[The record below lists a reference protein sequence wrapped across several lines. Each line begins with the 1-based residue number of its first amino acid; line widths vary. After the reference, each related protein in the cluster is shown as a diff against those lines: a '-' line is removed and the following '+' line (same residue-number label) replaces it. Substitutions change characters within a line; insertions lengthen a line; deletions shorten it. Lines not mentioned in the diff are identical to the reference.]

1 MLYRITMLYHI
12 MILYSIRMPEPY
24 HNAPQYRRITAIL
37 QYDVSRRYT
46 FSFNLT
52 NCRWW
57 NPTPTPQTSQTLL
70 HPLQLHLLQVQVLR
84 AFDLQTKMSNQTS
97 DLPTLVQSFQRNF
110 NSDLFTNLPPPP
122 HPRQTPP
129 HKSWSPSH
137 PHPDHHQ
144 STHSS
149 NSTYFNL
156 VHSNLQLT
164 LLYPTP
170 LTRHGIPTLRG
181 PAY

>member
-1 MLYRITMLYHI
+1 MLCRIRMLCRLR
-12 MILYSIRMPEPY
+12 MLCRIRMPEPY
-24 HNAPQYRRITAIL
+24 HNTPPYRHYGVSLPYYSMMYQGGTHSHSILLTASGGTQL
-37 QYDVSRRYT
+37 Q
-46 FSFNLT
+46 
-52 NCRWW
+52 
-57 NPTPTPQTSQTLL
+57 LL
-70 HPLQLHLLQVQVLR
+70 KPLIHPLQVHLFQVHLLQVQVLR

-156 VHSNLQLT
+156 MHSNLQLT
-164 LLYPTP
+164 LL
-170 LTRHGIPTLRG
+170 
-181 PAY
+181 